1 MRLIEVVPERQEHVL
16 LDLGVPPTLNFCQQV
31 LRPGR
36 RAVLAPTSAHQLP
49 IRIWKQMSDE
59 LNNFD
64 SRHNCLR
71 KCALQILERTA
82 PEVWHARCLSAR
94 VDESKCMLKISI
106 MDGRNQL
113 RLILEG
119 KLIGPWITEL
129 MTACETARA
138 DLHGRELVVDMN
150 HLTAISHEGENAL
163 FELMKQ
169 GVKFRCR
176 GVYAKQVLRQVA
188 RRASTSLPKTKT

>member
-1 MRLIEVVPERQEHVL
+1 
-16 LDLGVPPTLNFCQQV
+16 
-31 LRPGR
+31 
-36 RAVLAPTSAHQLP
+36 
-49 IRIWKQMSDE
+49 
-59 LNNFD
+59 
-64 SRHNCLR
+64 
-71 KCALQILERTA
+71 LQILERTA
-82 PEVWHARCLSAR
+82 PEVWHARCPSAR
-94 VDESKCMLKISI
+94 VDESKRMLKISV
-106 MDGRNQL
+106 MDGRNQF

-129 MTACETARA
+129 VTACETARA

-188 RRASTSLPKTKT
+188 RRARTSLPKTKT